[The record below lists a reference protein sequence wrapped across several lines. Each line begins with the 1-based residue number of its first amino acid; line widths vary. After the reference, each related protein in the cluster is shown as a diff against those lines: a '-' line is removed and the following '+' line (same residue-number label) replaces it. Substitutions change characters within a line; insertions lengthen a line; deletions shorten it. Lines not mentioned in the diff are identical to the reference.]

1 MGVSEAILNHV
12 IFCHQEESCWPLD
25 EGKKVKTTFDAI
37 FNTLA
42 YKKCFDRL
50 VTVDK
55 DLAISKKSIH
65 LLCSLKLTRCIL
77 KLN

>member
-1 MGVSEAILNHV
+1 MGVSEAVLSHV

-25 EGKKVKTTFDAI
+25 EGKKVKVTFDAI

-50 VTVDK
+50 QTVDK
-55 DLAISKKSIH
+55 ELATSIKHTMLDFKYNISGKN
-65 LLCSLKLTRCIL
+65 L
-77 KLN
+77 